1 MFEWKRNS
9 GGPIPAS
16 KMSGNTGCGVLKFQ
30 PKLGEL
36 SPRHVPLV
44 PAQAEELVGRGHAQG
59 HALLIHNHDFIG
71 QNVPVARALR
81 SAVRLKNEAWSL
93 RPGNEQLP
101 IRQTEIE

>member
-44 PAQAEELVGRGHAQG
+44 PAQAEELVAGPVRVRCLAIRREEKLRMALSIVRTVHAVG
-59 HALLIHNHDFIG
+59 
-71 QNVPVARALR
+71 
-81 SAVRLKNEAWSL
+81 
-93 RPGNEQLP
+93 
-101 IRQTEIE
+101 